1 MNSSSEIKICGEDRK
16 NIDSSL
22 LSSSYINKRVTKAN
36 TVLIKSSNVE
46 RQEQQLNEFIQPR
59 SSSFINSITTE
70 TVNHL
75 NQHQTNI
82 QHRPRIHWSKHRT
95 SLHSKNKHPSI
106 ILPSSSMETNI
117 KQQILNPLS
126 ITEILT
132 KDVDNEYQRYVDQVT
147 SMNPI
152 IDDDHE
158 KVFINQASQANLMD
172 RNAKTRMKSSNPHR
186 KIQSALVTSLQTD
199 ITSTP
204 FPSSTTKLDDNNFG
218 KSPIIVDTSKA
229 RSNIGVVR
237 ICIRELG
244 WKEVIHR
251 YYLIKLSNDLFHS
264 VHFLKLLI
272 LISIGIHHHSM
283 KVI

>member
-158 KVFINQASQANLMD
+158 KVFINQASQANLMN

-186 KIQSALVTSLQTD
+186 KIKPAQVTSLQTD
-199 ITSTP
+199 ITST
-204 FPSSTTKLDDNNFG
+204 TKLEDNNLG
-218 KSPIIVDTSKA
+218 KSSIIVDTSKA

-237 ICIRELG
+237 MCIRELG
-244 WKEVIHR
+244 WKEVIQR
-251 YYLIKLSNDLFHS
+251 YYLIKLSNNLFHS
-264 VHFLKLLI
+264 VHFLELLI

>member
-1 MNSSSEIKICGEDRK
+1 MNSPSEIKICEEDRK

-36 TVLIKSSNVE
+36 TVSIKSSNVE
-46 RQEQQLNEFIQPR
+46 RQEQQLNEFIQST

-106 ILPSSSMETNI
+106 ILPMETNI

-132 KDVDNEYQRYVDQVT
+132 KDFDNEYQRYVDQVT

-158 KVFINQASQANLMD
+158 KVFINQATQANLMD
-172 RNAKTRMKSSNPHR
+172 RNAKTRMKSSNSHR
-186 KIQSALVTSLQTD
+186 KIKPAQVTSLQTD

-204 FPSSTTKLDDNNFG
+204 FPSSMTNLDDNNLG
-218 KSPIIVDTSKA
+218 KSSIIVDTSKA

-237 ICIRELG
+237 MCIRELG
-244 WKEVIHR
+244 WKEVIQR
-251 YYLIKLSNDLFHS
+251 YYLIKLSNDLFRS
-264 VHFLKLLI
+264 VHFLELLI
-272 LISIGIHHHSM
+272 LISIGIHHRSM